1 MKPIIRV
8 EVLRGTPCFA
18 NACRIA
24 AASLAMMASAHAA
37 APVETPADQF
47 FARPVVAMN
56 SATDKLSKLLCNQSK
71 PAEAISSEQA
81 QTLQYGTYYPVKT
94 AVSINGKTQ
103 IHWTIHPF
111 DLVKLSRQ
119 AAQEASRT
127 EGIKIDPLKVGAIM
141 MAESSLVARTGW
153 SANGKTPSYS
163 LAQMEPN
170 TARLLGVKDPNDPL
184 QSALGVAK
192 LVAEGMRFARS
203 NGKVDEHIAM
213 SLAYNTSTSLR
224 RSLVTQYG
232 SALRLEHL
240 PPATQNHVKNMAYG
254 EGRMAAFSKLNDQH
268 DKLTLALK
276 KTQEKLE
283 IAMNTSHA
291 PAPVPSTRTLVA
303 SMGTEQAN
311 QMRLDMNQT
320 QLEKAGHLQAAPMTA
335 KGLGDMRMAIGDQMN
350 ALKSLSDPSAIRS
363 AALNFSTQLAS
374 KVSVEVAALTQS
386 MTQKISAAVQSI
398 KEMMT
403 ASTKAAPPIAKSPAS
418 PAVASGLPAPTLR
431 MANAVAGTTMKMSV
445 EQAQQVREQHQQH
458 QQHGHLQLQQP
469 A

>member
-1 MKPIIRV
+1 MKPIIKV
-8 EVLRGTPCFA
+8 EVLRGTPGFA

-37 APVETPADQF
+37 APVEAPADQF
-47 FARPVVAMN
+47 FTRPVVAMN

-81 QTLQYGTYYPVKT
+81 QTLKYGTYFPVKT
-94 AVSINGKTQ
+94 AVSINGKTE

-153 SANGKTPSYS
+153 SANGKTPSYG

-240 PPATQNHVKNMAYG
+240 PQATQNHVKNMAYG

-276 KTQEKLE
+276 KTQEKLVA
-283 IAMNTSHA
+283 AMNVA

-320 QLEKAGHLQAAPMTA
+320 QLEKAGHIQATPMTA
-335 KGLGDMRMAIGDQMN
+335 KGLSDMRMAIGDQMN
-350 ALKSLSDPSAIRS
+350 ALKSLSDPAAIRS

-374 KVSVEVAALTQS
+374 KISVEVAALTQS
-386 MTQKISAAVQSI
+386 MTQKISAAAQSI
-398 KEMMT
+398 KEMVT
-403 ASTKAAPPIAKSPAS
+403 ASTKANPSNAKSATEPIA
-418 PAVASGLPAPTLR
+418 ASGLPAPALR
-431 MANAVAGTTMKMSV
+431 MANAVASTTMKMSIG
-445 EQAQQVREQHQQH
+445 QAQQVRAQLQQRE
-458 QQHGHLQLQQP
+458 HLQLQQP